1 MRDPRPQADP
11 VSLAQALMT
20 AHHEEMREMENQL
33 DWADSRTHS
42 AEHDRDRH
50 KKQAEKLETDLKS
63 ANNKIRT
70 LESQYD
76 TVSKLA
82 QNSKAALDKEA
93 AIVVA
98 VREALT
104 DLPGGVEVAIA
115 IGEDKGIRQ
124 IMAVLQRIQGLVN
137 KENADG

>member
-1 MRDPRPQADP
+1 MRDPRPQSDP
-11 VSLAQALMT
+11 VTLAQALMT

-33 DWADSRTHS
+33 DWADSRARST
-42 AEHDRDRH
+42 EYDRDRH

-70 LESQYD
+70 LEAQYD

-93 AIVVA
+93 VIVVA
-98 VREALT
+98 VREALA

-115 IGEDKGIRQ
+115 IGEDKASRQ